1 MLTYFSVN
9 DLKLNTVF
17 TLSLYSVTTRDNKIK
32 DSVKNKKVKAERI
45 SKYLKI
51 LICVN
56 RGQPIIASTACE
68 RTRQAAVAA
77 AAALFKNLRSQTDLR
92 LRPHSRESQLLLLTL

>member
-17 TLSLYSVTTRDNKIK
+17 TLSLYSVTTRENKIK

-45 SKYLKI
+45 SKY
-51 LICVN
+51 
-56 RGQPIIASTACE
+56 
-68 RTRQAAVAA
+68 
-77 AAALFKNLRSQTDLR
+77 
-92 LRPHSRESQLLLLTL
+92 